1 MAFKENLS
9 GSWPGL
15 IAQLLVIL
23 YEIEMFADLAA
34 KRREVIIKENITA
47 MWEKQWKNKNKGNQ
61 NFSLQKKLMIKYHHL
76 LHI

>member
-23 YEIEMFADLAA
+23 YGIEMFADLAA

-61 NFSLQKKLMIKYHHL
+61 NFSLQKKLMKKYHHL